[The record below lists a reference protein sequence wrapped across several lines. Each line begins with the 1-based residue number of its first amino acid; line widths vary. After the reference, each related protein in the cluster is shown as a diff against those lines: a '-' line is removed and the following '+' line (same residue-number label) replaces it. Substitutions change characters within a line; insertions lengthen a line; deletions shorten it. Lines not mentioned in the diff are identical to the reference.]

1 MAGDFPRRPLRPL
14 TIACAALAL
23 LGALVC
29 FCAGTPRATAAIG
42 PSQPGIVDGAKTT
55 IAQWPWQT
63 ALMLRG
69 KKVAK
74 LGGLRRQFCA
84 GSLVAPRVVITAGHC
99 VIDRSFRRN
108 HTFSV
113 VSGRTTLSTDEG
125 VESRVAATWVPSD
138 PDGTVLYGDSAG
150 NTWDVAVLQLAQPAT
165 GTPIKL
171 AGPGEAAAWD
181 AGSPVFATG
190 WGDIATSGRPSD
202 QLRVAQLAIDADST
216 CSAQSS
222 YGSEFDPTLMLCAS
236 APGRDTCQGD
246 SGGPLVAPV
255 GGGSYRLVG
264 DTSFGRECAAPNFPG
279 IYGRIAGDPM
289 RTVLEQG
296 VRELTGAGIVAGS
309 TTPAFPQLSVAAAQ
323 AKAQAYAEKQC
334 SGSFCRRAEVTSC
347 TPAGTSF
354 ICAIADR
361 YKNGAY
367 GKSSAKKEL
376 LIVSDGGAARI
387 LMVTGMRYPKGWG

>member
-1 MAGDFPRRPLRPL
+1 MGRDFSRPLRP
-14 TIACAALAL
+14 IALACLSLAALLCVA
-23 LGALVC
+23 AP
-29 FCAGTPRATAAIG
+29 AARATTPG
-42 PSQPGIVDGAKTT
+42 PSDPGIVGGTKTT
-55 IAQWPWQT
+55 VAQWPWQT

-69 KKVAK
+69 KKYAD

-99 VIDRSFRRN
+99 VIDRSFRTNRS
-108 HTFSV
+108 FSV

-138 PDGTVLYGDSAG
+138 PDGTVLYSDYSG
-150 NTWDVAVLQLAQPAT
+150 NRWDVAVLQLAQPGA
-165 GTPIKL
+165 GSPIQI

-190 WGDIATSGRPSD
+190 WGDIASNGRPSD
-202 QLRVAQLAIDADST
+202 QLRVAELAVDADST

-222 YGSEFDPTLMLCAS
+222 YGSEFDPSLMLCAS

-255 GGGSYRLVG
+255 GGGAYRLVG
-264 DTSFGRECAAPNFPG
+264 DTSFGRECAQTGFPG
-279 IYGRIAGDPM
+279 IYGRIAADPM
-289 RTVLEQG
+289 RTALEQG
-296 VRELTGAGIVAGS
+296 VRELTGTDIVAGAPA
-309 TTPAFPQLSVAAAQ
+309 PAFPQLSVEAAKV
-323 AKAQAYAEKQC
+323 KAQAYADEQC
-334 SGSFCRRAEVTSC
+334 GRTCRKAEVVSC
-347 TPAGTSF
+347 NPGGTGF
-354 ICAIADR
+354 ICGIADR
-361 YKNGAY
+361 YKSRNY